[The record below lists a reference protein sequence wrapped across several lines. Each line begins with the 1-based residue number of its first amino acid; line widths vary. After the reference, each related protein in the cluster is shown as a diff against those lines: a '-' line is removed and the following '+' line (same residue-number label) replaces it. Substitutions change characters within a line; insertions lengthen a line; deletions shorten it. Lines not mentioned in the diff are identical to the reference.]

1 MIKNEKMMI
10 YDEFVCNSNMSYV
23 LRDNSVFSS
32 TGYKVL
38 QNQKNDCFVK
48 CCKMI
53 LNGRIQLYYI
63 AEEYIQLSKLILSI
77 DADIFI
83 SITSDLI
90 SHIMSVKSNGFLSC
104 KNIDLSLEH
113 IYVDPLTNH
122 VRLIY
127 LPLNVD
133 LYSDMFQFERSLRTE
148 ICKAI
153 KMSSSL
159 NSPQTNKLLKN
170 LNDETVPIEN
180 LICSFGGGKEAG
192 NIYLNKFGEQNLV
205 KQSMRLV
212 AVNTP
217 LPFELK
223 VNRDEFTIGRKES
236 QVDGLIS
243 FNKMI
248 GRVHCKVNYI
258 KGSYYITD
266 LQSANGTY
274 VNKVRI
280 TPNEPCRV
288 ENGDIVRLAN
298 SEFRVEIM

>member
-63 AEEYIQLSKLILSI
+63 TEEYIQLSKLILSI

-83 SITSDLI
+83 SITSDFI

-192 NIYLNKFGEQNLV
+192 NIYFNKFGEQSLV

-223 VNRDEFTIGRKES
+223 VNRD
-236 QVDGLIS
+236 
-243 FNKMI
+243 
-248 GRVHCKVNYI
+248 
-258 KGSYYITD
+258 
-266 LQSANGTY
+266 
-274 VNKVRI
+274 
-280 TPNEPCRV
+280 
-288 ENGDIVRLAN
+288 
-298 SEFRVEIM
+298 

>member
-1 MIKNEKMMI
+1 MIKNEKLMI
-10 YDEFVCNSNMSYV
+10 YDELVCNSNISYV

-63 AEEYIQLSKLILSI
+63 TEEYIQLSKLISSI
-77 DADIFI
+77 NADIFI
-83 SITSDLI
+83 SIISDFI
-90 SHIMSVKSNGFLSC
+90 SNIMSVKSNGFLSC
-104 KNIDLSLEH
+104 KNIDVSLEH

-127 LPLNVD
+127 HPLNVD
-133 LYSDMFQFERSLRTE
+133 LYSDMFQFERALRTE

-159 NSPQTNKLLKN
+159 SSPQTNKLFQN

-180 LICSFGGGKEAG
+180 LICSFGDSKETRD
-192 NIYLNKFGEQNLV
+192 IYSNKFGEQNLV

-236 QVDGLIS
+236 QVDGFIS

-274 VNKVRI
+274 VNKARI
-280 TPNEPCRV
+280 TPNEPCRI

>member
-10 YDEFVCNSNMSYV
+10 YDELVCNSNMSYV

-63 AEEYIQLSKLILSI
+63 TEEYIQLSKLISSI
-77 DADIFI
+77 NADVFITIISDFI
-83 SITSDLI
+83 SN
-90 SHIMSVKSNGFLSC
+90 IMSVKSNGFLSC
-104 KNIDLSLEH
+104 KNIDVSLEH

-133 LYSDMFQFERSLRTE
+133 LHSDMFQFERSLRTE

-170 LNDETVPIEN
+170 VNDETIPIEN
-180 LICSFGGGKEAG
+180 LICSFGEDKETG
-192 NIYLNKFGEQNLV
+192 NIYSNKFGGQNLV

-236 QVDGLIS
+236 QVDGFIS

-258 KGSYYITD
+258 KGNYYITD

-274 VNKVRI
+274 VNKARI
-280 TPNEPCRV
+280 MPNEPRRI

>member
-1 MIKNEKMMI
+1 
-10 YDEFVCNSNMSYV
+10 
-23 LRDNSVFSS
+23 
-32 TGYKVL
+32 
-38 QNQKNDCFVK
+38 
-48 CCKMI
+48 MI

-63 AEEYIQLSKLILSI
+63 TEEYIQLSKLILSI

-83 SITSDLI
+83 SITSDFI

-192 NIYLNKFGEQNLV
+192 NTYLNKFGQNLV

-223 VNRDEFTIGRKES
+223 VNRDEFTIGRK
-236 QVDGLIS
+236 DD
-243 FNKMI
+243 
-248 GRVHCKVNYI
+248 
-258 KGSYYITD
+258 TD
-266 LQSANGTY
+266 LLAEYVKSRQSS
-274 VNKVRI
+274 
-280 TPNEPCRV
+280 
-288 ENGDIVRLAN
+288 LQ
-298 SEFRVEIM
+298 S

>member
-1 MIKNEKMMI
+1 
-10 YDEFVCNSNMSYV
+10 
-23 LRDNSVFSS
+23 
-32 TGYKVL
+32 
-38 QNQKNDCFVK
+38 
-48 CCKMI
+48 
-53 LNGRIQLYYI
+53 
-63 AEEYIQLSKLILSI
+63 
-77 DADIFI
+77 
-83 SITSDLI
+83 
-90 SHIMSVKSNGFLSC
+90 MSVKSNGFLSC

-192 NIYLNKFGEQNLV
+192 NIYFNKFGEQNLV

-274 VNKVRI
+274 VNKARI
-280 TPNEPCRV
+280 TPNEPCRI

>member
-63 AEEYIQLSKLILSI
+63 TEEYIQLSKLILSI

-83 SITSDLI
+83 SITSDFI

-192 NIYLNKFGEQNLV
+192 NIYLNKFGQNLV

-288 ENGDIVRLAN
+288 EKGDIVRLAN

>member
-1 MIKNEKMMI
+1 
-10 YDEFVCNSNMSYV
+10 
-23 LRDNSVFSS
+23 
-32 TGYKVL
+32 
-38 QNQKNDCFVK
+38 
-48 CCKMI
+48 MI

-63 AEEYIQLSKLILSI
+63 TEEYIQLSKLILSI

-83 SITSDLI
+83 SITSDFI

-104 KNIDLSLEH
+104 KNIDLSLE
-113 IYVDPLTNH
+113 PLTNH

-192 NIYLNKFGEQNLV
+192 NTYLNKFGQNLV

>member
-10 YDEFVCNSNMSYV
+10 YDELVCNSNMSYV

-63 AEEYIQLSKLILSI
+63 TEEYIQLSKLISSI
-77 DADIFI
+77 NADIFI
-83 SITSDLI
+83 SIISDFI
-90 SHIMSVKSNGFLSC
+90 SNIMSVKSNGFLSC
-104 KNIDLSLEH
+104 KNIDVSLEH

-127 LPLNVD
+127 IPLNVD
-133 LYSDMFQFERSLRTE
+133 LYSDMFQFERALRTE

-192 NIYLNKFGEQNLV
+192 NIYLNKFGQNLV

-280 TPNEPCRV
+280 TPNEPFRV

>member
-1 MIKNEKMMI
+1 MIKNEKLMI
-10 YDEFVCNSNMSYV
+10 CDELVCNSDMSYV
-23 LRDNSVFSS
+23 LRDNLVFSS

-38 QNQKNDCFVK
+38 QNRKNDCFVK

-63 AEEYIQLSKLILSI
+63 TEEYIQLSKLISSI
-77 DADIFI
+77 NADIFI
-83 SITSDLI
+83 SIISDLI
-90 SHIMSVKSNGFLSC
+90 SNIISVKSNGFLSC
-104 KNIDLSLEH
+104 KNIDVSLEH
-113 IYVDPLTNH
+113 IYVDPLTNN

-133 LYSDMFQFERSLRTE
+133 LYSDMFLFERSLRSE

-159 NSPQTNKLLKN
+159 NSPQTNKLLIN

-180 LICSFGGGKEAG
+180 LICSFGESKETRDF
-192 NIYLNKFGEQNLV
+192 YSNKLGERNLV
-205 KQSMRLV
+205 KQSMRLI

-217 LPFELK
+217 VPFELK

-236 QVDGLIS
+236 QVDGFIS

-248 GRVHCKVNYI
+248 GRIHCKVNYI

-274 VNKVRI
+274 VNKARI
-280 TPNEPCRV
+280 KPNELCRI